1 MMTRRQ
7 ALSTLG
13 ATALV
18 AGFDVQARAW
28 VTNAEQ
34 SEGPSFAALPAL
46 DGTVLTD
53 AASREADSSDQGNI
67 VHHTPHA
74 VLRPGSV
81 EDIAKMVA
89 FCATNRIKVAARGQ
103 HGTTFGQGLVSG
115 LIIETQSLNTIHSI
129 NAQTADVDAGVLW
142 SDLVNQ
148 AVPLGFTPPVLT
160 AYTKLSVAGTLSV
173 GGMSSVYNK
182 GAQVDRVRALQVVT
196 GEGKV
201 LWCSQEEERDLFEA
215 VLGGIGQCGIITR
228 AKLELTAAEPMARQF
243 TIKYTDV
250 AALLQDMRTL
260 VEREEFSGVSAM
272 YLPYVAPGTYL
283 LLPVLY
289 FDPTTPP
296 DNAHL
301 LRNLTIAPN
310 QDEVQDTTYL
320 EQVSATNGL
329 FDGYM
334 ATQMF
339 NQLQKPWFHVF
350 LPAAVVAEQYISE
363 VLPALSPEDVG
374 PTGVVVILAQRRSQL
389 TRPLLRVPSGGS
401 ADLTFLFEILTSAAT
416 QGPNPDFVDRM
427 LARNR
432 SLFVRARELGATR
445 YPPDAVPFEREDWVL
460 QYGNVWERLVALKSR
475 YDPENILTP
484 GPGIFPSERDA

>member
-13 ATALV
+13 AVALV
-18 AGFDVQARAW
+18 AGFDLQARAS

-34 SEGPSFAALPAL
+34 LEGSSFAALPAL
-46 DGTVLTD
+46 DGIVLTD
-53 AASREADSSDQGNI
+53 AGSREADSSDQGNI

-81 EDIAKMVA
+81 EDISKMVG
-89 FCATNRIKVAARGQ
+89 FCETNRIKVAARGQ

-115 LIIETQSLNTIHSI
+115 LIVETQSLNTIHSI

-160 AYTKLSVAGTLSV
+160 AYTKLSIAGTLSV

-182 GAQVDRVRALQVVT
+182 GAQVDRVQALQVIT
-196 GEGKV
+196 GKGNV
-201 LWCSQEEERDLFEA
+201 LWCSEEEERDLFEA
-215 VLGGIGQCGIITR
+215 VLGGVGQCGFITR
-228 AKLELTAAEPMARQF
+228 AKLELTAAEAMARQF

-250 AALLQDMRTL
+250 SALFQDMRTL

-272 YLPYVAPGTYL
+272 YLPSGEAGTYL
-283 LLPVLY
+283 LLPVIY
-289 FDPTTPP
+289 FNSTTPP
-296 DNAHL
+296 NNTNL
-301 LRNLTIAPN
+301 LRDLTIVPN
-310 QDEVQDTTYL
+310 QAEVQDTTYL

-329 FDGYM
+329 FDGFM
-334 ATQMF
+334 TTKTF

-350 LPAAVVAEQYISE
+350 LPAAVAEQYISE
-363 VLPALSPEDVG
+363 VVPTLTAEDVG
-374 PTGVVVILAQRRSQL
+374 PTGVVVILAQRRSTL

-401 ADLTFLFEILTSAAT
+401 ADLTFLFEILTSAAAP
-416 QGPNPDFVDRM
+416 GPNPDFVNRM

-432 SLFVRARELGATR
+432 ALFVKARELGATR
-445 YPPDAVPFEREDWVL
+445 YPPDAVPFDHQDWVL
-460 QYGNVWERLVALKSR
+460 QYGNAWERFVALKNR

-484 GPGIFPSERDA
+484 GPGIFPSELDS